1 MTFGKA
7 GAMISRKLSQGESKM
22 KSIVATIMALSF
34 VAFAPT
40 TQAAVYSKC
49 RTPQGSII
57 IVEGPV
63 CPPGTSREGDA

>member
-1 MTFGKA
+1 
-7 GAMISRKLSQGESKM
+7 M